1 MGPIHF
7 AAKEGNVGIIN
18 ALVDEYEVDPNSK
31 VSSYVLVYTFMF
43 TCIAVYNEQL

>member
-31 VSSYVLVYTFMF
+31 VSSYVCTCVYLY
-43 TCIAVYNEQL
+43 VYMHSCL